1 MLSDRQVMV
10 LIRTKS
16 ESCVF
21 TALELTEWLL
31 EVEESPSKTS
41 AYRRAL
47 RLSKRLPVEA
57 LSKKIYRLAVIPNEV
72 MEKSTKKT
80 VKKEKTDFS
89 SLAKEVLDYL
99 NAKAGTKYKGKP
111 ADLLKIKAR
120 MSPPENFGIED
131 FKKVIDNKVS
141 EWKGTDMEKYLRPET
156 LFSPKFESY
165 LQQKEP
171 IGKGKAEQMSRYSFE
186 KYLPGG
192 S

>member
-10 LIRTKS
+10 LIRTRS

-21 TALELTEWLL
+21 TALELAEWLL

-72 MEKSTKKT
+72 MEKSTKKA

-120 MSPPENFGIED
+120 MSPSENFTIDD

-171 IGKGKAEQMSRYSFE
+171 IGKGKTEQMSRYSFE